1 MTAGGAVWSQASDLA
16 GKCFNG
22 TLCPAPAA
30 GAVGLTR
37 APDLARDACP
47 VGRYCPAGSS
57 VATVCPAGTVQPVT
71 GQDALNDSA
80 AAARTSEVTTA
91 AITMAAATSLLLQL
105 YSCCY
110 DIDATSVL
118 KLLLPLLLP
127 LQLLVAVE
135 SKVPSL

>member
-37 APDLARDACP
+37 APDLARGACP

-71 GQDALNDSA
+71 GQDALNDCQVCTA
-80 AAARTSEVTTA
+80 IAITTGATVTTA
-91 AITMAAATSLLLQL
+91 NAGATAAATVTTLMS
-105 YSCCY
+105 
-110 DIDATSVL
+110 
-118 KLLLPLLLP
+118 LLLPLRLL
-127 LQLLVAVE
+127 LKLLVLVLLLL
-135 SKVPSL
+135 SVLLL

>member
-1 MTAGGAVWSQASDLA
+1 VWSQASDLA

-30 GAVGLTR
+30 GAAGLTR

-71 GQDALNDSA
+71 GQDALNDCQVRTAATGIADA
-80 AAARTSEVTTA
+80 AAVNVLQLLL
-91 AITMAAATSLLLQL
+91 LLLQQL
-105 YSCCY
+105 WKHHCCHCGCY
-110 DIDATSVL
+110 
-118 KLLLPLLLP
+118 
-127 LQLLVAVE
+127 
-135 SKVPSL
+135 

>member
-30 GAVGLTR
+30 GSVGLTR

-57 VATVCPAGTVQPVT
+57 VATACPAGTVQPVT
-71 GQDALNDSA
+71 GMDALNDCQVCTGTA
-80 AAARTSEVTTA
+80 TATATA
-91 AITMAAATSLLLQL
+91 AIAA
-105 YSCCY
+105 
-110 DIDATSVL
+110 SVTTL
-118 KLLLPLLLP
+118 G
-127 LQLLVAVE
+127 
-135 SKVPSL
+135 